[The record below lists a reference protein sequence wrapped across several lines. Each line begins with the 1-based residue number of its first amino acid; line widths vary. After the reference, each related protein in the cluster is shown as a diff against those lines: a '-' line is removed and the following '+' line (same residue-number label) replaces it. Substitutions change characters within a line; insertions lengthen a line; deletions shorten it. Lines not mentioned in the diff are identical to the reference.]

1 MNGKVLGKIDSVRFG
16 FVRDYP
22 FLFGLQLTFS
32 LSDGTGVGTGSR
44 YTVNISDECRWDT
57 PDEREKAITELVD
70 EIASIMKD
78 AKVDYVSEL
87 KNKPVEVTIEGNMFA
102 RFRILTEVL

>member
-1 MNGKVLGKIDSVRFG
+1 MDGKILGKIESVEFG

-32 LSDGTGVGTGSR
+32 LGDGTGVGTGAR
-44 YTVNISDECRWDT
+44 YTVNISDTCKWDT
-57 PDEREKAITELVD
+57 PDEREKTIMELID

-78 AKVDYVSEL
+78 AKVNNISEL

>member
-1 MNGKVLGKIDSVRFG
+1 MNGKILGKITKVEFG

-32 LSDGTGVGTGSR
+32 LGDGSGVGTGSR

-57 PDEREKAITELVD
+57 PDEREKAITDLID

-78 AKVDYVSEL
+78 AKVDDISDL
-87 KNKPVEVTIEGNMFA
+87 KNKPVEVTIEGNLFA

>member
-1 MNGKVLGKIDSVRFG
+1 MDGKILGKIESVEFG

-32 LSDGTGVGTGSR
+32 LGDGSGVGTGSR
-44 YTVNISDECRWDT
+44 YTVNISDECKWVA
-57 PDEREKAITELVD
+57 PNAREKAITKLID
-70 EIASIMKD
+70 EVASIMED
-78 AKVDYVSEL
+78 AKVNDISEL
-87 KNKPVEVTIEGNMFA
+87 KNKPVEVTIEGNTFA

>member
-1 MNGKVLGKIDSVRFG
+1 M
-16 FVRDYP
+16 RDYP
-22 FLFGLQLTFS
+22 FLFGLLLTFS
-32 LSDGTGVGTGSR
+32 LGDGSCVGTGSK

-70 EIASIMKD
+70 EVASIMQD
-78 AKVDYVSEL
+78 AKVDDIVDL
-87 KNKPVEVTIEGNMFA
+87 KNKPVEVTIEGNIFA